1 MARRVSVP
9 AALFGRQAIGAV
21 GPETHRATYEVLC
34 KVPGVHRLRTS
45 RRATKF
51 ARPWPRS
58 TAGSMRP
65 LRRRPPPAARA
76 ASAASLSRAAS
87 SFSRAPWSWRTSWPR
102 RRLLVIQRNLSLR
115 AVGLSPGRLFD
126 LTHRAKDAVVD
137 SDTAHAR
144 RVRRPA
150 AQSPG
155 HARVGQNV
163 RRPERVPLTL
173 RSVLE
178 SGGPTMR
185 GAART
190 SARNA
195 ARPAARGCSVAARTF
210 AMPRPARPARAF
222 TPRPWARSSGSPPGR
237 RPGGTARRGC
247 TSNGRYKMFS
257 RGCKMFSRGRIR
269 PR

>member
-115 AVGLSPGRLFD
+115 AVGLSPRRLFD

-150 AQSPG
+150 AQSCVVLPEPRAKPRSRTIRG
-155 HARVGQNV
+155 DARIS
-163 RRPERVPLTL
+163 E
-173 RSVLE
+173 
-178 SGGPTMR
+178 
-185 GAART
+185 
-190 SARNA
+190 RNA

-222 TPRPWARSSGSPPGR
+222 TPRPWARSSG
-237 RPGGTARRGC
+237 
-247 TSNGRYKMFS
+247 
-257 RGCKMFSRGRIR
+257 
-269 PR
+269 